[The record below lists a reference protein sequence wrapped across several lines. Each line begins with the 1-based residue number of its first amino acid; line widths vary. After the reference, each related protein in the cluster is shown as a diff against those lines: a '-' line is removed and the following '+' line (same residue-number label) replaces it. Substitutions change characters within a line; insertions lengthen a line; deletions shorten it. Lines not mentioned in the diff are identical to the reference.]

1 MPKKRDGEYLNTS
14 IQIRVDLAFVC
25 DMKGWTRREIMEK
38 ALLSMITPEDL
49 AYFES
54 MRLERELDKKRR
66 EIEKIEIGGG
76 KI

>member
-54 MRLERELDKKRR
+54 MRL
-66 EIEKIEIGGG
+66 
-76 KI
+76 